1 MFPAARLALRL
12 RLALWVRLTLR
23 LWRVLH
29 TRHALSAAGIRG
41 WTAALDPRFPVGA
54 WRTGVNGALS
64 LRAALDTRFPVGTG
78 VEPLSA
84 LRRSALDPRF
94 SMTAASERGCIRCRS
109 RRRGEGRDAVIHRRK
124 LRTLEAGRALMS
136 LLDRRQSNVPFVA
149 RQTVLRRRRRDNA
162 AGATVVTHA
171 RRTGIDGDILHIRI
185 ANVGGIDVV
194 ARSVVVKTAAVP
206 VATDVADAEVAEP
219 IIDPAVEAY
228 ARTPITR
235 IPDVVASIPAP
246 VSRRP

>member
-12 RLALWVRLTLR
+12 RLALWVRLILR

-54 WRTGVNGALS
+54 WRTGVNGTRS
-64 LRAALDTRFPVGTG
+64 LRAALDPCFPVRARRTG
-78 VEPLSA
+78 LGGPLR
-84 LRRSALDPRF
+84 LRSALDPRF

-124 LRTLEAGRALMS
+124 LRTLEAGRALMP

-206 VATDVADAEVAEP
+206 VATDVADAEVA
-219 IIDPAVEAY
+219 
-228 ARTPITR
+228 
-235 IPDVVASIPAP
+235 
-246 VSRRP
+246 